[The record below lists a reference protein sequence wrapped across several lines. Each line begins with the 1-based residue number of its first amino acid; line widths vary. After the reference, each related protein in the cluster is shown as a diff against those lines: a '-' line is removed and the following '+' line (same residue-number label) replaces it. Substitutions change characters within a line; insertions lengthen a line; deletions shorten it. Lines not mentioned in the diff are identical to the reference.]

1 MKIVLSVVDDRR
13 WQGLVEIEDAIYKV
27 TLWPGSATEEWKAL
41 LQTAAWVELD
51 EGKIP
56 NAITKAKERYDL
68 GGSALDSIQE
78 LLEMARG
85 NADLER
91 RIREVMSSG
100 GPKDDVD
107 NGG

>member
-1 MKIVLSVVDDRR
+1 VKIVLSVVDDRR
-13 WQGLVEIEDAIYKV
+13 WQGLVDIDGEIYKV
-27 TLWPGSATEEWKAL
+27 TLWPGSTTEEWKAL

-68 GGSALDSIQE
+68 GGSALDSVQE
-78 LLEMARG
+78 LLEIARG

-91 RIREVMSSG
+91 RIREVLSDESVQD
-100 GPKDDVD
+100 KAD
-107 NGG
+107 